1 MERRGGTEGETH
13 KFERKAGSMSG
24 YSMGRLESLAQITLS
39 EEEREQAAEDL
50 EKMLGLIGK
59 LEDLDT
65 EGVEPM
71 SHVLP
76 VQNVF
81 REDLEGEG
89 GDRRCSVPSGR
100 DGMFVVPRTFQ

>member
-50 EKMLGLIGK
+50 EIDK
-59 LEDLDT
+59 LNELDVS
-65 EGVEPM
+65 GVEPM

>member
-1 MERRGGTEGETH
+1 MAEVYHRNERDGKWREGAG
-13 KFERKAGSMSG
+13 RKAKLIS
-24 YSMGRLESLAQITLS
+24 LKSLAQITLS

-59 LEDLDT
+59 LEELDT